1 MCIKQIILNN
11 KIAWVALGLS
21 GGALAFAYMS
31 QYLWGSIPCELCLL
45 QRYPYMVVIVVAL
58 LGLWQK
64 QFAGVRNVIIIAGFM
79 LTAGIAAYHVGVEQ
93 GLIDAPESC
102 TAASAIG
109 ASLEELKAAILNAPK
124 VSCKDVGAS
133 FAGISMAGWNMVY
146 GIISA
151 IIIGVLWRKQ
161 QQK

>member
-1 MCIKQIILNN
+1 
-11 KIAWVALGLS
+11 
-21 GGALAFAYMS
+21 
-31 QYLWGSIPCELCLL
+31 
-45 QRYPYMVVIVVAL
+45 MVVIVLAL

-64 QFAGVRNVIIIAGFM
+64 QFAGVRNVIIIAGFI

-93 GLIDAPESC
+93 GLINAPESC
-102 TAASAIG
+102 SSSSNAG

-146 GIISA
+146 GIMSA

-161 QQK
+161 RRK